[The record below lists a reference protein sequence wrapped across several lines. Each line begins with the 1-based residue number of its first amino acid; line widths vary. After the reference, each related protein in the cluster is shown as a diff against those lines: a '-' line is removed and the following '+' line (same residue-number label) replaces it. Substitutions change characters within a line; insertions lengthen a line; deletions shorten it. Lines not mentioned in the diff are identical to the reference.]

1 MSEYQTFGSR
11 LKSLRETNSL
21 KQEEISKILGVARN
35 TYTQYEK
42 DSRFP
47 SIDVLN
53 KILEYFDITYEEI
66 VLGKKAREQE
76 QSEIEKKYI
85 AALESNAAL
94 NEQIRQYQEKEL
106 KKAQEKAEKL

>member
-1 MSEYQTFGSR
+1 MSENQTFGSR
-11 LKSLRETNSL
+11 LKFLRETNNL
-21 KQEEISKILGVARN
+21 RQEDLASIFGVARS

-76 QSEIEKKYI
+76 QSEMEKKYI
-85 AALESNAAL
+85 AALESNAVL
-94 NEQIRQYQEKEL
+94 SEQVRQYQEKEL
-106 KKAQEKAEKL
+106 KKAQEKSEKL